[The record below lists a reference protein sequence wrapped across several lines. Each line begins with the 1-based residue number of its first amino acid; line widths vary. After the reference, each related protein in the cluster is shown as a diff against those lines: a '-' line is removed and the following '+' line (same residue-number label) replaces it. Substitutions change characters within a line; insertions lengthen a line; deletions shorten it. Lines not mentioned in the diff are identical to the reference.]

1 MTKPEYIT
9 PKLAQDVIETLN
21 KVARELPMPLAT
33 ECWKTADRLQWAM
46 CGMREEE
53 SDALDARTTR

>member
-46 CGMREEE
+46 CGMREE
-53 SDALDARTTR
+53 